1 MSQENI
7 SDLTGLKDSIQKL
20 ISKTSNEEN
29 FGKFTYSVNTHWE
42 GGVLCKARVRNEHS
56 LVVDEKP
63 ILGGC
68 DLGMNP
74 VELLLVSLGTCQE
87 IMYSVI
93 ATKLNIELEECEV
106 RLNAELDVRGL
117 LGVEGEGET
126 SPGFTNINY
135 VTKLKS
141 NATSEQLAELIQSVE
156 KQCPILD
163 MLTRKVAIEGTT
175 IINNQELN
183 HRSKIA

>member
-1 MSQENI
+1 MAQENI
-7 SDLTGLKDSIQKL
+7 RDLTGIRDSVQRI
-20 ISKTSNEEN
+20 ISKASADTNY
-29 FGKFTYSVNTHWE
+29 GKFTYSVHTHLE

-106 RLNAELDVRGL
+106 KLTAELDIRGM
-117 LGVEGEGET
+117 LGVASDEET
-126 SPGFTNINY
+126 SPGFKSINY

-141 NATSEQLAELIQSVE
+141 NASSKQLAELINKVE

-163 MLTRKVAIEGTT
+163 MLTNNVSTNGSV
-175 IINNQELN
+175 IINNQELGC
-183 HRSKIA
+183 SEKVA